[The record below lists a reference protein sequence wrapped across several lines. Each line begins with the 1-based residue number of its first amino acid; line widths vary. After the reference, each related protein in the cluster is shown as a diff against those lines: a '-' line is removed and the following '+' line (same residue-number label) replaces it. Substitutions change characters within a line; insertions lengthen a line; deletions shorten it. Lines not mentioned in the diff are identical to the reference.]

1 MDSNTFFFET
11 SVGSDGGSHSL
22 GGQQSSFGPSLKQ
35 SRPLQGDHRWF
46 PSFAP
51 GANNSNINSKDES
64 STDLSLTPSLTASG
78 GLGMGMGFG
87 GNPSSTNNPYSRGQY
102 GAASQN
108 EGSSSSSSFTSQA
121 RGDDSDRRY
130 TFHTLNMECPHS
142 KVASVIG
149 TRGVVVKEI
158 NRRTGCFISIDQS
171 FPDGYPRVITLKGI
185 HENVMKAKAMI
196 LAVIEHGPTALDPQ
210 KSFGP
215 SSNTG
220 SAGGGVSVSVK
231 CPLEKVGVVIGT
243 RGSVIKE
250 IIRRCNAHVHVAEEV
265 YTQGTESYRMVEIS
279 GAEKDVEYGRQLV
292 QALLVHGSSCL
303 DMIPAPSASSSSS
316 PASSFSPLSGDG
328 SISPRGPSTNQEFPE
343 VSGVPNVS
351 APAVAVRSD
360 QLGPESA
367 PAPQPGDVTEF
378 CECPYEKVG
387 VLIGFKGV
395 VIKDIMHRT
404 STHVIIHENTAG
416 FSRSVEIHG
425 TPINV
430 GTAKVMINAVIE
442 FGASSLNE
450 DINTLT
456 NMLRER
462 ISNHEK
468 KAQEVHRVEFPEEK
482 IGLMI
487 GSKGSMVKQIMN
499 ISGAKILISEKRSDS
514 NPNCRVVEIK
524 GDTESIGIA
533 KTLLDSLTHLEPH
546 FQAVANKSPNQQQPA
561 HCMEMQL
568 PADKVGLLIG
578 SKGSVIKEIMTQ
590 SGAKISINA
599 DYTNESS
606 RIVLIRGGRD
616 EIVKAH
622 SILVDV
628 LQNGYVN
635 LFATSNNNS
644 LQREAGFGQRTDR
657 PLSWPPKDQ
666 DGRPQ
671 RGAPV
676 SFMGGSKNN
685 NQGNLYSPGDAY
697 GNSGFYLST
706 TPRGG
711 VSEGY
716 NVSPRGGMDQGQQQ
730 LSMLAPQ
737 VGVGRA
743 SSFSDVNNSS
753 HVVYSMNSSRRP
765 SGGSSGESGYGPE
778 ASSNSGYFADPN
790 DYFGGEIDGMSGL
803 FKQSDIANIFPL
815 PRSTSGDSTSASQ
828 GKMFDAS
835 NQRGFPYSGAVPSS
849 GGSSDALP
857 PAPPQTSPRS
867 AHSSANTS
875 PATYNSTP
883 PSVQFGPEIVDAA
896 FLTGGDSGSSKFFGA
911 MDGNNASGYL
921 RRNSAPH
928 QAQSRMNVAP
938 LNSELDNIYLPR
950 RNNSDPA
957 SYLRPQFGGVNNSF
971 AESAPSEVTVNGPF
985 QNGTELYIEI
995 TCPVERI
1002 VSVVGPRGSV
1012 IKEIGRKSGA
1022 FIFIPNDNSRDPST
1036 GIVAIKAVRLDSA
1049 MLARDLVIS
1058 AIERGQVNLSF
1069 EPNLSGLSLHG

>member
-1 MDSNTFFFET
+1 MMDSNTFFFET
-11 SVGSDGGSHSL
+11 SLGSDGGSHNSTSQHPSI
-22 GGQQSSFGPSLKQ
+22 GSSLKQ
-35 SRPLQGDHRWF
+35 PRPPNGDRWF
-46 PSFAP
+46 PSFVP
-51 GANNSNINSKDES
+51 GTSNGTNSNNSSNIKDES
-64 STDLSLTPSLTASG
+64 STESSLSPS
-78 GLGMGMGFG
+78 FF
-87 GNPSSTNNPYSRGQY
+87 TNNSRGQY
-102 GAASQN
+102 QPM
-108 EGSSSSSSFTSQA
+108 SSSNSEGMSQS

-185 HENVMKAKAMI
+185 YENVMKAKAMI

-210 KSFGP
+210 KSFGA
-215 SSNTG
+215 SSSLGAAT
-220 SAGGGVSVSVK
+220 GGVSVSVK

-279 GAEKDVEYGRQLV
+279 GAERDAEYGRQLV

-303 DMIPAPSASSSSS
+303 DMIPPPNASSS
-316 PASSFSPLSGDG
+316 PASYSPLADG
-328 SISPRGPSTNQEFPE
+328 SSSPRGLGINQEFPE
-343 VSGVPNVS
+343 VVTTS
-351 APAVAVRSD
+351 APNTMMPASNMRGD
-360 QLGPESA
+360 LGPETA

-404 STHVIIHENTAG
+404 NTHVIIHENTAG

-425 TPINV
+425 APANV
-430 GTAKVMINAVIE
+430 NTAKVMVNAVIE

-450 DINTLT
+450 DINTLS

-499 ISGAKILISEKRSDS
+499 ISGAKILISEKRSDT

-635 LFATSNNNS
+635 LFAASNSN
-644 LQREAGFGQRTDR
+644 LPQRDHAFGQRTER
-657 PLSWPPKDQ
+657 PLSWPPKDH
-666 DGRPQ
+666 DGRARAIQ
-671 RGAPV
+671 GSFRGD
-676 SFMGGSKNN
+676 MGSKNN
-685 NQGNLYSPGDAY
+685 NNQTGHFNAGEAFGNNAGYYTSSSPRSSITEGY
-697 GNSGFYLST
+697 
-706 TPRGG
+706 GG
-711 VSEGY
+711 V
-716 NVSPRGGMDQGQQQ
+716 PQRLGMDQGQQQ
-730 LSMLAPQ
+730 VPMHAIQ
-737 VGVGRA
+737 GRA
-743 SSFSDVNNSS
+743 SSFSDGSSNS
-753 HVVYSMNSSRRP
+753 HVIYSISSSRRP
-765 SGGSSGESGYGPE
+765 SGGSPDLTYGQDVT
-778 ASSNSGYFADPN
+778 NSGSYFADPN
-790 DYFGGEIDGMSGL
+790 EFFGGEIEGMSGL
-803 FKQSDIANIFPL
+803 FKQSDISNIFPL
-815 PRSTSGDSTSASQ
+815 PRQGSGDSPSAPP
-828 GKMFDAS
+828 GKVFEAAP
-835 NQRGFPYSGAVPSS
+835 QRGFPYAGNAPGSS
-849 GGSSDALP
+849 GISSEPLP
-857 PAPPQTSPRS
+857 PAPPSQTSPRS
-867 AHSSANTS
+867 VHSSNSS
-875 PATYNSTP
+875 PVNYNNSSSSLP
-883 PSVQFGPEIVDAA
+883 FGSEMVDAA
-896 FLTGGDSGSSKFFGA
+896 YMASADSGSSKFFGP
-911 MDGNNASGYL
+911 MDSSSGSSYM
-921 RRNSAPH
+921 RRNSAPY
-928 QAQSRMNVAP
+928 QSQSQNRMNANSM
-938 LNSELDNIYLPR
+938 NSELDMIYLPR
-950 RNNSDPA
+950 RNNSDPS
-957 SYLRPQFGGVNNSF
+957 SYLRPQFGGAGPTNNYVDSG
-971 AESAPSEVTVNGPF
+971 SSEVTVNGPF
-985 QNGTELYIEI
+985 QNGSELYMEI

-1002 VSVVGPRGSV
+1002 ANVVGPRGSV

-1022 FIFIPNDNSRDPST
+1022 FIFIPNDGSRDPSV

-1049 MLARDLVIS
+1049 MVARDLVIS
-1058 AIERGQVNLSF
+1058 AIERGQVNLSY